1 MSEFKNRIGKADQIT
16 LFPPFLKVKCLVDL
30 RVFQVTKNITY
41 PTHIKRG
48 KGHKDKADNEKRKC

>member
-1 MSEFKNRIGKADQIT
+1 MESGPDKIV
-16 LFPPFLKVKCLVDL
+16 PPFLKVQGLVDL

-48 KGHKDKADNEKRKC
+48 KGPRDKADNEKRKC

>member
-16 LFPPFLKVKCLVDL
+16 LFPLFLRYSLVDL

-41 PTHIKRG
+41 LTHIKRG
-48 KGHKDKADNEKRKC
+48 KGPRDKADNEERKC